1 MFRKTNAFI
10 LILLFLPALLFAVA
24 NFWVLDQT
32 DWINTTSKTDYYRF
46 NYQTVLDLDQEFKQP
61 NYSTSQYNNT
71 QYISNLNAIASVGVS
86 GCNHRIIYT
95 IDTHGGTFVSQSDS
109 SKYREYYVVASP
121 DYTKYNNVNVNNPT
135 YNESANGNSHFPR
148 SYYYYDEANNAYISS
163 TNVSLPNTNNNDNNM
178 SIMTPKTDGSS
189 SKVGSVSQ
197 NSTRVSNSTSD
208 INAFG
213 FDLFIC
219 MDGLEQDDYYH
230 LIESDDYLATITI
243 TWDCEQKCT
252 EHHGSFT
259 IIVRGYIDHNSGN
272 GTDTVFLV
280 VEPTSDSMSLN
291 LKEMIL
297 SNDPADKEKTIAKLT
312 VDTTTVRRN
321 KNNQSD
327 ESWKWRDRVKV
338 FLSASP
344 DYNSSGNSFLLWN
357 IRNNTVT
364 IPFEITVY
372 NDSDPSKQT
381 FSVFTG
387 NDSISTNNFLDLRDL
402 TKESTQ
408 YYSVFT
414 DRYLQDYYAINYSAT
429 VTIKVDGTKTVSVNN
444 TDVPIA
450 TILDDATTY
459 RTKYY
464 TFVGNYQSYIYYH
477 IVTDT

>member
-32 DWINTTSKTDYYRF
+32 DWLNTGAKTDYYRF
-46 NYQTVLDLDQEFKQP
+46 NYQTVLNLDQEFKQP
-61 NYSTSQYNNT
+61 TYSTDHYNNE
-71 QYISNLNAIASVGVS
+71 QYISKNNAIASIGVS

-95 IDTHGGTFVSQSDS
+95 INTNGGTFVSQSDS

-135 YNESANGNSHFPR
+135 YNDVPNGTSHFPR
-148 SYYYYDEANNAYISS
+148 SYYYYDEATSS
-163 TNVSLPNTNNNDNNM
+163 LKQTSDYLPNTKNGTSM
-178 SIMTPKTDGSS
+178 SLTTPVTDGVTESRYNGSS
-189 SKVGSVSQ
+189 GWGGT
-197 NSTRVSNSTSD
+197 NWSTSTM
-208 INAFG
+208 NAFG
-213 FDLFIC
+213 YDLFIC
-219 MDGLEQDDYYH
+219 MDGLEPDDYYH

-243 TWDCEQKCT
+243 KWDCEQNCP

-280 VEPTSDSMSLN
+280 VEPTADSMSLN

-297 SNDPADKEKTIAKLT
+297 SNDPAITEKTIAKLT
-312 VDTTTVRRN
+312 VDTTTVRKN
-321 KNNQSD
+321 KNNNSD
-327 ESWKWRDRVKV
+327 VSWKWRERVKV

-357 IRNNTVT
+357 IRNNTIT

-372 NDSDPSKQT
+372 NDSDNTDQT
-381 FSVFTG
+381 YSTYYG
-387 NDSISTNNFLDLRDL
+387 TDSISTNNFLDLRDL
-402 TKESTQ
+402 TKSSTD

-414 DRYLQDYYAINYSAT
+414 DRYLQDYYAINYSGT
-429 VTIKVDGTKTVSVNN
+429 VKISVDGTKTVSVNN
-444 TDVPIA
+444 TEVSIA
-450 TILDDATTY
+450 TILSDPTTY

-477 IVTDT
+477 IVTDN